1 MKRWRQQLK
10 GSAAYITIH
19 LHRLLDV
26 ICLSSAATSSFPRL
40 PRLTALTLGEGEFTC
55 SPGLFCD
62 LWDETL
68 MALLQ

>member
-1 MKRWRQQLK
+1 M
-10 GSAAYITIH
+10 
-19 LHRLLDV
+19 LLILPFICTDYLTYTV
-26 ICLSSAATSSFPRL
+26 CLSSAATSSFPRL
-40 PRLTALTLGEGEFTC
+40 SRLTALTLGEGEFTC